1 MFTQALTNPRGINAQ
16 AAWDAHFQAALT
28 TLQAAN
34 PDALEQAFATSI
46 TEWETGSGGLATDP
60 SYQAMERYCIRQ
72 NYLWQIYATIE
83 QLGKGDTVSRT
94 IFNRAKDVLE
104 ETPPAAQP
112 ADQSFLQG
120 DNLIRRTLEH
130 LRQVALFYP
139 AAIRAAGGL
148 ESAQLP
154 LEPSPGFQ
162 ALTLLAPDADPA
174 QAEKTLQRL
183 WANNERVRALLLGA
197 DATADSADI
206 LDNCIF
212 DPGAG
217 LATGH
222 ALWVKSHTL
231 LRSSISTWLGA
242 QIPHDYATVRCIF
255 MSPQGKPSGL
265 LKLTDPFDF
274 ASVSL
279 KIVQAAQADDGGNS

>member
-16 AAWDAHFQAALT
+16 AAWDAHFQTALT

-34 PDALEQAFATSI
+34 PDALDQALAASL

-60 SYQAMERYCIRQ
+60 SYQASERYCIRQ
-72 NYLWQIYATIE
+72 SYLWQLYAAIE
-83 QLGKGDTVSRT
+83 QLGKGAAVSRT

-112 ADQSFLQG
+112 ADRSFLEG

-130 LRQVALFYP
+130 LRQVAIFYP
-139 AAIRAAGGL
+139 AAIRAASGL
-148 ESAQLP
+148 ESASPP
-154 LEPSPGFQ
+154 LDPSPGFQ
-162 ALTLLAPDADPA
+162 ALTLLDADADPA

-183 WANNERVRALLLGA
+183 WADNGRVRAILLGA

-222 ALWVKSHTL
+222 ALWVKSYTL
-231 LRSSISTWLGA
+231 LRASISTWLGA
-242 QIPHDYATVRCIF
+242 EIPHDYLQVRCIF
-255 MSPQGKPSGL
+255 LSPRGKP
-265 LKLTDPFDF
+265 TDLIAVGAPFDF
-274 ASVSL
+274 VTVSL